1 MMLLNMPLPSAA
13 QALTSGQSNVP
24 YTTQQNRERKEERE
38 QSGSGKGKYRKHQL
52 WRRVSPPSQT
62 PLVSV
67 SFERNVNWK
76 QKYLEAEPNA
86 LGITQ
91 IGLSLFQIIS
101 TVLFMSKGLS
111 VTPTGIP
118 VIILSLLVLIAGSLT
133 VAAQNLHLPTLKA
146 CFGMQIVAVPASI
159 TNMIFALLLMN
170 EYLCW
175 RYYYEQTSTFR
186 DDCQNIESTISHF
199 SSVCVVINVA
209 LVAISITVAAYCC
222 KVTNCCSPAP
232 KMPVITVQAPPAQL

>member
-1 MMLLNMPLPSAA
+1 MA
-13 QALTSGQSNVP
+13 
-24 YTTQQNRERKEERE
+24 EEASVVE
-38 QSGSGKGKYRKHQL
+38 EGL
-52 WRRVSPPSQT
+52 PPSQT

-133 VAAQNLHLPTLKA
+133 VAAQSLHLPTLKA

-159 TNMIFALLLMN
+159 TNMIFALLQMN
-170 EYLCW
+170 DLPFICMLN
-175 RYYYEQTSTFR
+175 YYDQSFTSR
-186 DDCQNIESTISHF
+186 NYCHNIESTISHF
-199 SSVCVVINVA
+199 YS
-209 LVAISITVAAYCC
+209 
-222 KVTNCCSPAP
+222 
-232 KMPVITVQAPPAQL
+232 PVITVQAPAAQL

>member
-1 MMLLNMPLPSAA
+1 MK
-13 QALTSGQSNVP
+13 TSDLQPGTSKTRLKVEVKVD
-24 YTTQQNRERKEERE
+24 TRTMAEKASVVEE
-38 QSGSGKGKYRKHQL
+38 GL
-52 WRRVSPPSQT
+52 PPSQT

-76 QKYLEAEPNA
+76 QKYLEAEPKA

-101 TVLFMSKGLS
+101 TVLFMSKGLRD
-111 VTPTGIP
+111 TPTGIP

-133 VAAQNLHLPTLKA
+133 VAAQNLHLPTLRA
-146 CFGMQIVAVPASI
+146 CLGMQIVAVLASI
-159 TNMIFALLLMN
+159 TNMIFALVQMN
-170 EYLCW
+170 DLPYICMQS
-175 RYYYEQTSTFR
+175 YYDQSFTSR
-186 DDCQNIESTISHF
+186 DYCHNIESTISHF

-222 KVTNCCSPAP
+222 KVTNCCSRAS

>member
-1 MMLLNMPLPSAA
+1 MA
-13 QALTSGQSNVP
+13 
-24 YTTQQNRERKEERE
+24 EEASVVE
-38 QSGSGKGKYRKHQL
+38 EGL
-52 WRRVSPPSQT
+52 PPSQT

-76 QKYLEAEPNA
+76 QKYLEAEPKA

-101 TVLFMSKGLS
+101 SVLFMSKGLS

-133 VAAQNLHLPTLKA
+133 VAAQNLHLPTLRA
-146 CFGMQIVAVPASI
+146 CLGMQIVAVPASI
-159 TNMIFALLLMN
+159 TNMILALVKMN
-170 EYLCW
+170 DIPYSCW
-175 RYYYEQTSTFR
+175 QYYYDQNSTSPR
-186 DDCQNIESTISHF
+186 ESCHNIEGTISHF
-199 SSVCVVINVA
+199 SSECVVINVA
-209 LVAISITVAAYCC
+209 LVTISITVAAYCC